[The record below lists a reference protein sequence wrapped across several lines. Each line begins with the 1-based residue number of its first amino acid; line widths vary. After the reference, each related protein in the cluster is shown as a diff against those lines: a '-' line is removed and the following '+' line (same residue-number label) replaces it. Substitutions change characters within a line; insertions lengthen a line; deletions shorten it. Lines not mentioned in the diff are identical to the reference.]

1 MWRVS
6 SVLTLVGLSQ
16 PHKALDPMYRERG
29 TAIHAAAEAL
39 AMGYD
44 PAVVPEYQGYIDAL
58 RLWFRTESP
67 TIIAIERR
75 IVNRLKKLTG
85 RIDFVVIIDGKV
97 WIVDV
102 KTGSPMIHYRWQTA
116 LYAILVCDDGELLH
130 KVMEVLCGG
139 EMAGQSTLLPKAQD
153 IGRAI
158 LYLNNETGRPKFV
171 PQTDPND
178 IYIARAALALCQI
191 RHENGLLE
199 FVDKE
204 NPDDDEPVVQVA
216 QDQPF

>member
-1 MWRVS
+1 M
-6 SVLTLVGLSQ
+6 
-16 PHKALDPMYRERG
+16 
-29 TAIHAAAEAL
+29 AE
-39 AMGYD
+39 GYE
-44 PAVVPEYQGYIDAL
+44 PAVVPEYQGYIAAL
-58 RLWFRTESP
+58 RLWFKTESP
-67 TIIAIERR
+67 TVIAVERR

-85 RIDFVVIIDGKV
+85 RIDLIVIIDGKV
-97 WIVDV
+97 WIIDV
-102 KTGSPMIHYRWQTA
+102 KTGSPMWHYRFQTA
-116 LYAILVCDDGELLH
+116 LYAILVCDDDDLKKAIRE
-130 KVMEVLCGG
+130 CGK
-139 EMAGQSTLLPKAQD
+139 AFVGQTVIGPHE

-178 IYIARAALALCQI
+178 IYVARAALMLCQI

-199 FVDKE
+199 YVDKE

>member
-1 MWRVS
+1 
-6 SVLTLVGLSQ
+6 
-16 PHKALDPMYRERG
+16 MYRERG
-29 TAIHAAAEAL
+29 KAIHSAAEAM
-39 AMGYD
+39 AEGYA
-44 PAVVPEYQGYIDAL
+44 PAVVPEYQGYIEAL
-58 RLWFRTESP
+58 KLWFKTESP
-67 TIIAIERR
+67 TIVAIERR

-85 RIDFVVIIDGKV
+85 RIDLVCIIDGRV
-97 WIVDV
+97 VIVDV
-102 KTGSPMIHYRWQTA
+102 KTGSPMVHYRWQLA
-116 LYAILVCDDGELLH
+116 LYAILVCDDVELLNRI
-130 KVMEVLCGG
+130 
-139 EMAGQSTLLPKAQD
+139 MAAQGNGALVGQSALLPNAQD

-199 FVDKE
+199 YVDKE

>member
-1 MWRVS
+1 M
-6 SVLTLVGLSQ
+6 LELAGLSQ
-16 PHKALDPMYRERG
+16 PHAALDPMYRERG

-39 AMGYD
+39 AEGYD
-44 PAVVPEYQGYIDAL
+44 PAVVPEYQGYIAAL
-58 RLWFRTESP
+58 RLWFKTEAP
-67 TIIAIERR
+67 IIIAIERR

-85 RIDFVVIIDGKV
+85 RIDLVVIIDGKV

-102 KTGSPMIHYRWQTA
+102 KTGSPMVHYRWQTA
-116 LYAILVCDDGELLH
+116 LYAILVCDDADLLNMA
-130 KVMEVLCGG
+130 MEALGSG
-139 EMAGQSTLLPKAQD
+139 EMAGKSVLRPYAQD

-199 FVDKE
+199 YVDKE